1 MNKSYCCEA
10 ANIKNRYVMGQ
21 ALIRV
26 SHKNKGSITAV
37 PSLCSDHSFLCETK
51 Y

>member
-26 SHKNKGSITAV
+26 SHKNKGSISPDDPV
-37 PSLCSDHSFLCETK
+37 PFLK
-51 Y
+51 P